1 MLLTSSQV
9 SIALSSSIVI
19 FFTTALFLSGYAIQ
33 QRTLRDLRAA
43 IRAPPQ
49 PEPKIFL
56 PDRFKTSTTELADG
70 TIIEVEDDGRALRSS
85 SSSSSSNQKPLRG
98 RARKQRQRQGQQQR
112 GKNEEIIIEIKPT
125 LPLPEEKAGGTN
137 AKKPDQRAV
146 KDTPPQAVRE
156 KHRAPSSTK
165 SSEKKQPQP
174 QPNGKQQ
181 QQQVKGAKPQDK
193 GKKDQK
199 EEKVVL
205 PGPDAVPHPEDE
217 GKLVSRAERRR
228 LIKEELQRL
237 SRGSERVYWQR
248 RLW

>member
-9 SIALSSSIVI
+9 SIALSSSIVLI
-19 FFTTALFLSGYAIQ
+19 FTTALFLSGYAIQ

-56 PDRFKTSTTELADG
+56 PDRFKTSTTELPDG
-70 TIIEVEDDGRALRSS
+70 TIIEVNDDGSAPTGSRSS
-85 SSSSSSNQKPLRG
+85 NNQKPLRGG

-112 GKNEEIIIEIKPT
+112 GKNEEIVIEIKPT
-125 LPLPEEKAGGTN
+125 LPLPEEKAGGAN
-137 AKKPDQRAV
+137 AQRAV
-146 KDTPPQAVRE
+146 KDTHTQVMRE
-156 KHRAPSSTK
+156 KHRAPSSSTNK
-165 SSEKKQPQP
+165 SEKKQPQ
-174 QPNGKQQ
+174 QNGKQQ
-181 QQQVKGAKPQDK
+181 QQQQQQQVGVKGQGGGK

-199 EEKVVL
+199 EKVLL

-217 GKLVSRAERRR
+217 GKFVSRAERRR

>member
-9 SIALSSSIVI
+9 SIALSSSIVLI
-19 FFTTALFLSGYAIQ
+19 FTTALFLSGYAIQ

-56 PDRFKTSTTELADG
+56 PDRFKTSTTELPDG
-70 TIIEVEDDGRALRSS
+70 TIIEVNDDGSAPTGSRSS
-85 SSSSSSNQKPLRG
+85 NNQKPLRGG

-112 GKNEEIIIEIKPT
+112 GKNEEIVIEIKPT
-125 LPLPEEKAGGTN
+125 LPLPEGKAGGAN

-146 KDTPPQAVRE
+146 KQGRE
-156 KHRAPSSTK
+156 KHRAPSSSTNK
-165 SSEKKQPQP
+165 SGEKKQPQ
-174 QPNGKQQ
+174 QNGKQQ
-181 QQQVKGAKPQDK
+181 QKQVGVKGQGGGKE
-193 GKKDQK
+193 KKDRK
-199 EEKVVL
+199 EKVLL
-205 PGPDAVPHPEDE
+205 PGPDAVPHPENE